1 MKVLVVVDDIVA
13 RRAVEAALQR
23 GGFRTIGVADGLAA
37 WEILKRADSPRLV
50 VLDWAM
56 DGLDG
61 PEILARMSAM
71 PGRGPSHVVMTSV
84 RGTHEDVVAALE
96 AGADDFVL
104 KPFHAGELRARVQ
117 AGARKLERLVA
128 LEERIAELQRPAA

>member
-37 WEILKRADSPRLV
+37 WEILKRADSPRLL

-61 PEILARMSAM
+61 PEILARMASM
-71 PGRGPSHVVMTSV
+71 PGRASSHVVMTSV
-84 RGTHEDVVAALE
+84 RAKPDDVVAALE
-96 AGADDFVL
+96 AGADDFVP

-117 AGARKLERLVA
+117 AGARKLERLIA
-128 LEERIAELQRPAA
+128 LEERLVELQRPAA

>member
-71 PGRGPSHVVMTSV
+71 RPRGLLRSSF
-84 RGTHEDVVAALE
+84 VAS
-96 AGADDFVL
+96 
-104 KPFHAGELRARVQ
+104 
-117 AGARKLERLVA
+117 
-128 LEERIAELQRPAA
+128 

>member
-1 MKVLVVVDDIVA
+1 MKVLVVVDDMVV

-37 WEILKRADSPRLV
+37 WEILKRADSPRLL

-56 DGLDG
+56 EGLDG
-61 PEILARMSAM
+61 PEILARMAAM
-71 PGRGPSHVVMTSV
+71 PGRAPSHVVMTSV
-84 RGTHEDVVAALE
+84 RAKPEEVVAALE
-96 AGADDFVL
+96 AGADDFVP

-117 AGARKLERLVA
+117 AGARKLERLIA
-128 LEERIAELQRPAA
+128 LEQRITELQRPAA

>member
-1 MKVLVVVDDIVA
+1 MRVLVVVDDLVV

-23 GGFRTIGVADGLAA
+23 GGFQTVGVGDGLAA
-37 WEILKRADSPRLV
+37 WEILKRADSPRLM

-61 PEILARMSAM
+61 PEILARLRAM
-71 PGRGPSHVVMTSV
+71 PGRQSSHVVMTSV
-84 RGTHEDVVAALE
+84 RGRPEDVVAALE
-96 AGADDFVL
+96 AGADDYVT

-117 AGARKLERLVA
+117 VGAKHLEQL
-128 LEERIAELQRPAA
+128 AELEARVAESRRSAA